1 MGKGRRATWRGSGRR
16 GSGAMGK
23 GRRATGPRAAA
34 TALVALA
41 LAGAAAGQAMAGRP
55 GALCAEAEGVA
66 RGGSAQARRDYEA
79 LCGTGAQPQA
89 SEEGGPRGRG
99 RARGRGLHQ
108 AAAGARPAV
117 SNLRRADGS
126 SEVRLTAYGA
136 DGAAAEFK
144 VGPGGAEY
152 GGQTLDERFQGLE
165 AKNGELEGNV
175 TVLKQE
181 LDERFQALATV
192 YSVEFRNLSL
202 PILRNATTS
211 YLVQLDFPFLSRAP
225 PLPTQFTATSSNESL
240 VQVEFLPGEGPAR
253 TLRLV
258 PKAWESYGL
267 SSYNFAAEIS
277 LSAST
282 AYSSASAAA
291 QATIASHAGTLGW
304 SAKANM
310 PTARYLMAAG
320 AIDGKIYVVGGST
333 SYSSRTNKLEVYD
346 PATDTWTTKTN
357 MPTERHQLAAGA
369 IDGKLYVVGGS
380 TYDSPHRL
388 ISHVAKLEVYDPAT
402 DTWSTKANM
411 LTSRE
416 GLAAAAIDGKLYVV
430 GGYNGS
436 YTTTPPVRDFEPAL
450 EVYDPAT
457 NTWSTKANIP
467 TPRANPAAVAIDG
480 KLYVVG
486 GRSVDGY
493 ATGLDVLE
501 VYDPVTDTW
510 STKANM
516 PTGRHGLAA
525 VPIFGLLYAVGGR
538 NSQGLSK
545 KLEVYDPV
553 TDDWSTLDDMST
565 ARKWL
570 AAAAIDGKIYAA
582 GGELSADD
590 TEPDG
595 GAWKQPV
602 NVLEMTL

>member
-1 MGKGRRATWRGSGRR
+1 MGKGRG
-16 GSGAMGK
+16 
-23 GRRATGPRAAA
+23 ATGPRAAA
-34 TALVALA
+34 AALVAAA
-41 LAGAAAGQAMAGRP
+41 LAGAAAGQGGAGRP

-89 SEEGGPRGRG
+89 PEEDGPRGRG
-99 RARGRGLHQ
+99 RGRGRERGLHQ

-144 VGPGGAEY
+144 VGPGGPEY
-152 GGQTLDERFQGLE
+152 GGQT
-165 AKNGELEGNV
+165 
-175 TVLKQE
+175 

-192 YSVEFRNLSL
+192 YSMEFRNLSL

-211 YLVQLDFPFLSRAP
+211 YLVQLDFPFLSKAP

-258 PKAWESYGL
+258 PKAWESYGP
-267 SSYNFAAEIS
+267 SGPGYNFAAEIS

-291 QATIASHAGTLGW
+291 QATIASQTGTLGW

-310 PTARYLMAAG
+310 PTSRDGLAAA
-320 AIDGKIYVVGGST
+320 AIDGKLYVVGGTPSEPPPWFL
-333 SYSSRTNKLEVYD
+333 NKLEVYD

-357 MPTERHQLAAGA
+357 MPTPRHDLAAGA
-369 IDGKLYVVGGS
+369 IDGKLYVVGG
-380 TYDSPHRL
+380 
-388 ISHVAKLEVYDPAT
+388 
-402 DTWSTKANM
+402 W
-411 LTSRE
+411 
-416 GLAAAAIDGKLYVV
+416 
-430 GGYNGS
+430 NGS
-436 YTTTPPVRDFEPAL
+436 DFEPAL

-457 NTWSTKANIP
+457 NTWSTKANMP
-467 TPRANPAAVAIDG
+467 TPRFTPAAVAIDG

-486 GRSVDGY
+486 GRNVDGY

-525 VPIFGLLYAVGGR
+525 VPIFGLLYAVGGQ

-565 ARKWL
+565 ARRWL

-582 GGELSADD
+582 GGEVDEMQKRWINNDWHEVA
-590 TEPDG
+590 TG
-595 GAWKQPV
+595 KQQPV
-602 NVLEMTL
+602 SVLEMTL

>member
-1 MGKGRRATWRGSGRR
+1 M
-16 GSGAMGK
+16 
-23 GRRATGPRAAA
+23 
-34 TALVALA
+34 
-41 LAGAAAGQAMAGRP
+41 
-55 GALCAEAEGVA
+55 A

-79 LCGTGAQPQA
+79 LCGTGEQPQA
-89 SEEGGPRGRG
+89 PEEGGPRGRG
-99 RARGRGLHQ
+99 RGRGRGLHQ

-211 YLVQLDFPFLSRAP
+211 YLVQLDFPFLSKAP

-267 SSYNFAAEIS
+267 SSYNFTAEIS

-310 PTARYLMAAG
+310 PTARYLVAG
-320 AIDGKIYVVGGST
+320 AAIDGKIYVVGGST

-357 MPTERHQLAAGA
+357 MPTARHNLAAAA
-369 IDGKLYVVGGS
+369 IDGKLYVLGGWDTS
-380 TYDSPHRL
+380 FKT
-388 ISHVAKLEVYDPAT
+388 ALEVYDPAT

-411 LTSRE
+411 PTSRE

-430 GGYNGS
+430 GGWNGS
-436 YTTTPPVRDFEPAL
+436 AFQAAL

-467 TPRANPAAVAIDG
+467 TPRSNPAAVAIDG

-486 GRSVDGY
+486 GRTIHAH

-525 VPIFGLLYAVGGR
+525 VPIFGLLYAVGGQ
-538 NSQGLSK
+538 NSEELSK

-553 TDDWSTLDDMST
+553 TDTWSTLDDMPT

-570 AAAAIDGKIYAA
+570 AAAVIDGKIYAA
-582 GGELSADD
+582 GGELSEDGDD
-590 TEPDG
+590 SSSR
-595 GAWKQPV
+595 QPV